1 MNEQPSYYAIIT
13 ANVRYDNRLTDSE
26 KILFAEI
33 TALSNKYGYCTAT
46 NGYFASLY
54 EVTKVTISRRI
65 SKLKEHGYLDIEIVK
80 ENNEFKQR
88 KLYPLT
94 QNIRPINTDVKTPI
108 NTNVMRGINT
118 NVKHNNTSNNNT
130 SNNNTSNNNTRKN
143 NTRKNN
149 NHHLYSTNNI
159 YSDPTTLNQGGE
171 SGSNPY
177 QFFQE
182 NGFGHINSYIA
193 EDISM
198 WINDFKEYGNDMVIE
213 AMKIAIDNKKNTWSY
228 TKSILKRWINERI
241 MTPKDIQADEK
252 ARESHKKQ
260 PKIVGPDGLTPEER
274 AELRKDPSW
283 WD

>member
-130 SNNNTSNNNTRKN
+130 RKN

-149 NHHLYSTNNI
+149 HHHLYSTNNI

-274 AELRKDPSW
+274 AELRKNPSW

>member
-94 QNIRPINTDVKTPI
+94 QNIRPINTDVNTPI

-118 NVKHNNTSNNNT
+118 NVKH
-130 SNNNTSNNNTRKN
+130 NNTSNNNTRKN

>member
-130 SNNNTSNNNTRKN
+130 RKN

-252 ARESHKKQ
+252 ARESHKSSQK
-260 PKIVGPDGLTPEER
+260 L
-274 AELRKDPSW
+274 
-283 WD
+283 

>member
-46 NGYFASLY
+46 NGYFAILY

-118 NVKHNNTSNNNT
+118 NVKH
-130 SNNNTSNNNTRKN
+130 NNTSNNNTRKN

>member
-130 SNNNTSNNNTRKN
+130 RKN

-149 NHHLYSTNNI
+149 NHHHLYSTNNI

>member
-94 QNIRPINTDVKTPI
+94 QNIRPINTGVKTPI

-130 SNNNTSNNNTRKN
+130 RKN

-149 NHHLYSTNNI
+149 HHHLYSTNNI

>member
-54 EVTKVTISRRI
+54 KVTKVTISRRI

-130 SNNNTSNNNTRKN
+130 RKN

-149 NHHLYSTNNI
+149 HHHLYSTNNI

>member
-130 SNNNTSNNNTRKN
+130 RKN

-149 NHHLYSTNNI
+149 HHHLYNTNNI

-213 AMKIAIDNKKNTWSY
+213 AMKIAVDNKKNTWSY

>member
-65 SKLKEHGYLDIEIVK
+65 SKLKEHGYLDMEIVK

-130 SNNNTSNNNTRKN
+130 RKN

-149 NHHLYSTNNI
+149 HHHLYSTNNI

-213 AMKIAIDNKKNTWSY
+213 AMKIAVDNKKNTWSY

>member
-1 MNEQPSYYAIIT
+1 MAVFRVYKESGNFVTVHKGFIHDENISLKAKGILLYLLSRPDDWQIYEAELAKHCTDGLSSLKSGIKELEEQGYIKRERKRNEKGHLKSYEYTVYEQP
-13 ANVRYDNRLTDSE
+13 NHMR
-26 KILFAEI
+26 
-33 TALSNKYGYCTAT
+33 LSNVGKSNVG
-46 NGYFASLY
+46 
-54 EVTKVTISRRI
+54 K
-65 SKLKEHGYLDIEIVK
+65 
-80 ENNEFKQR
+80 
-88 KLYPLT
+88 
-94 QNIRPINTDVKTPI
+94 
-108 NTNVMRGINT
+108 TNVGDSNIGKPHIT
-118 NVKHNNTSNNNT
+118 NNNNT
-130 SNNNTSNNNTRKN
+130 NNDLTNNNNSNNDNTSH
-143 NTRKNN
+143 
-149 NHHLYSTNNI
+149 HHLYSTNNI
-159 YSDPTTLNQGGE
+159 YSDPTTLNQGGG

-193 EDISM
+193 EDMSM
-198 WINDFKEYGNDMVIE
+198 WITDFKEYGNDMVIE

-274 AELRKDPSW
+274 AELRKDPTW

>member
-108 NTNVMRGINT
+108 NINVMRGINT
-118 NVKHNNTSNNNT
+118 NVKH
-130 SNNNTSNNNTRKN
+130 NNTSNNNTRKN

>member
-118 NVKHNNTSNNNT
+118 NVKHNNT

>member
-118 NVKHNNTSNNNT
+118 NVKHNNTSK
-130 SNNNTSNNNTRKN
+130 NNTRKN

>member
-94 QNIRPINTDVKTPI
+94 QNIRPINTDVKTLI

-118 NVKHNNTSNNNT
+118 NVKHNNT

>member
-130 SNNNTSNNNTRKN
+130 RKNNTRKN

>member
-118 NVKHNNTSNNNT
+118 NVMRGINTNVKH
-130 SNNNTSNNNTRKN
+130 NNTSNNNTRKN

>member
-130 SNNNTSNNNTRKN
+130 RKN

-171 SGSNPY
+171 SGNNPY

>member
-130 SNNNTSNNNTRKN
+130 SNNNTRKN

-159 YSDPTTLNQGGE
+159 YSNPTTLNQGGE

>member
-118 NVKHNNTSNNNT
+118 NVKHNNTRK
-130 SNNNTSNNNTRKN
+130 NNTRKN

>member
-143 NTRKNN
+143 N

>member
-1 MNEQPSYYAIIT
+1 MKEQPSYYAIIT

-65 SKLKEHGYLDIEIVK
+65 SKLKEHGYLDIETVK

-130 SNNNTSNNNTRKN
+130 RKN

-149 NHHLYSTNNI
+149 HHHLYSTNNI

-213 AMKIAIDNKKNTWSY
+213 AMKIAVDNKKNTWSY

>member
-108 NTNVMRGINT
+108 NTNIMRGINT
-118 NVKHNNTSNNNT
+118 NVKH
-130 SNNNTSNNNTRKN
+130 NNTSNNNTRKN

>member
-118 NVKHNNTSNNNT
+118 NVKH
-130 SNNNTSNNNTRKN
+130 NNTSNNNTRKN